1 MEEGK
6 EKNSEEGT
14 SKEDK
19 AMNGHG
25 VEGTGVREVEEG
37 ERVGCPGPEGCR
49 CTGEDS
55 IVRNVL

>member
-14 SKEDK
+14 SKKDK
-19 AMNGHG
+19 AMDGHG
-25 VEGTGVREVEEG
+25 VEGTGVGEVGEG
-37 ERVGCPGPEGCR
+37 EQVDCPGLEGCR

-55 IVRNVL
+55 IVRNIL